1 MDTRR
6 LAMFLAVVDEGT
18 FTAAARAS
26 YVSQSALSQAIQELE
41 KEVGVAL
48 FERLGRRVALTAAGE
63 ALIEPSRQALRDLA
77 NARSAV
83 AAVAGVEAGHLDLVA
98 LPTLAVEP
106 VARIIG
112 QFRRA
117 HPAVR
122 VNLADPDDPDDLIR
136 AIRSGTAELGITD
149 QPSTSTGLAEVRLRA
164 QTVVLAF
171 PPGAAPASVRAA
183 DAAAGTGRLPDGD
196 DATRDREPAAVRRRV
211 PSSAPRAQRRRGDR
225 AARSHPAAR
234 TRGRRGRAA
243 SGGAGR
249 DLRAARAQRSL
260 HAGRTWCA
268 GSSCCTAT
276 RRSHRRPPAFA
287 TSRCADA

>member
-41 KEVGVAL
+41 KEVGVSL

-171 PPGAAPASVRAA
+171 PPGAAPASVRAPMPLRELGDYPMVTTPRGTASRRLFDDAFRRVHREPNVAVETAQREAILPLVLAGGGAALLPEALAESARGAGATIVACRPDLVRRIVLLHRDATLSPAAARFRDLARA
-183 DAAAGTGRLPDGD
+183 DA
-196 DATRDREPAAVRRRV
+196 
-211 PSSAPRAQRRRGDR
+211 
-225 AARSHPAAR
+225 
-234 TRGRRGRAA
+234 
-243 SGGAGR
+243 
-249 DLRAARAQRSL
+249 
-260 HAGRTWCA
+260 
-268 GSSCCTAT
+268 
-276 RRSHRRPPAFA
+276 
-287 TSRCADA
+287 